1 MGGKKTFRVKCF
13 SAFEDRK
20 SLLPKVFK
28 KCVFTT
34 LHISCKKWTYCRET
48 HLGNG
53 EHDTFCGK
61 WGPFQQF
68 GPHEDQFLNWGPFQ
82 AFRYRIWDLARK
94 LATKA
99 KFKPFG
105 QNQDFFETISRLFC
119 DFLSLFSWKLPQNLH
134 KIKVFKK
141 HVVVTFSAKSGLFLG
156 STLGH
161 SSCTNVQKPGCGWGG
176 GHCGYRRY

>member
-1 MGGKKTFRVKCF
+1 MTFRNNRANIHYDKTVILSHFPCFFGGFWFVLYVSWTKCW
-13 SAFEDRK
+13 K
-20 SLLPKVFK
+20 WGLL
-28 KCVFTT
+28 
-34 LHISCKKWTYCRET
+34 CKMRT
-48 HLGNG
+48 
-53 EHDTFCGK
+53 K

-134 KIKVFKK
+134 KIKGFKK

-161 SSCTNVQKPGCGWGG
+161 SSCTNVQKPGCG
-176 GHCGYRRY
+176 